1 MKRASTVTALL
12 AMGLLVAGSFAAAQE
27 APAAST
33 GGQVTL
39 DLLGRGNVGS
49 SKFDEYRVV
58 PKGVSLPFLSV
69 FRTTSTID
77 FNLQGSNVGRDDQRY
92 TGWANFSGIGLSF
105 DYNQVPHNMGNNG
118 LVIFN
123 ETAPGVWSMSS
134 SLRGAIHDVVDATPT
149 SGRTYPFYTSLLA
162 PTFAAANPLD
172 ISSLRK
178 RGDVELD
185 LGGRLPIDLRVT
197 YMRELKTGS
206 RGASGG
212 DILGA
217 VQSTFDVP
225 EPLNEIVQD
234 FGLRAA
240 YRFKMG
246 DVHASFNRNV
256 YNNRAETLIV
266 ANPFQA
272 VDEVYRAA
280 SGPIPALGGPSSVRM
295 INAPDNEA
303 STGRAGFQ
311 LKFKRQTRLTGDVS
325 LASWTQDAA
334 FYPYTINS
342 AILTDTGQPAS
353 DVSSLQQRSLNGK
366 INTTTL
372 NFSFSS
378 RPIRGLGLR
387 ARYRSYD
394 LSNKTSRWIING
406 DTSGSP
412 DRSWGVEPP
421 TAEAPYGYATANP
434 YDSTTKRLTASV
446 SYDFKFVTLEGS
458 GRWADLT
465 RTHREA
471 TSGNDTGFGLSA
483 LVHANDWVDVR
494 AVVDR
499 ARRTAEGETI
509 YGFQSD
515 EAERKTLR
523 TGVNIELTPL
533 PNLGVNVGYFRRK
546 VDFPDRPDRVQVTSG
561 APVPGAQPIPGTPS
575 GLLEA
580 SYDSFT
586 GEVDYTPSERVTLS
600 AFYTYEK
607 DASTNQW
614 STTTGAALNNLLNY
628 VSSDKTNSFGANAQF
643 KIVPDKWTVSLLA
656 SRQKVDGLV
665 DVTAREAGTFY
676 TPGRTTI
683 IAAGT
688 GGAQDILDSDDTTL
702 TTALAQ
708 LEYAVAANWVV
719 SVGYQYEKYSFSD
732 AFTSG
737 TAMMP
742 QAILIFMKPD
752 EGGYTMNLGF
762 ARLSY
767 RF

>member
-1 MKRASTVTALL
+1 MKRASIVTALL
-12 AMGLLVAGSFAAAQE
+12 AMGVVVAGSFAAAQE
-27 APAAST
+27 APAADT

-39 DLLGRGNVGS
+39 DLLGRDNVSS

-77 FNLQGSNVGRDDQRY
+77 FNLQASNVGRDDQRY
-92 TGWANFSGIGLSF
+92 TGWANLSGVGLAF

-134 SLRGAIHDVVDATPT
+134 SLRGAIHDVVDATPA
-149 SGRTYPFYTSLLA
+149 SGRTYPFYTSLLT
-162 PTFAAANPLD
+162 PTFAAANSLD

-178 RGDVELD
+178 RGHVELD
-185 LGGRLPIDLRVT
+185 LGGRLPFDLRVT
-197 YMRELKTGS
+197 YLRELKTGS

-272 VDEVYRAA
+272 VDEVFRAA

-342 AILTDTGQPAS
+342 AILTDAGLPAN
-353 DVSSLQQRSLNGK
+353 DVSSLQQKSLNGK

-406 DTSGSP
+406 DTSGAP
-412 DRSWGVEPP
+412 DRSWGVEAP
-421 TAEAPYGYATANP
+421 TADAPYGYATANP
-434 YDSTTKRLTASV
+434 YDSTTKRFTASV
-446 SYDFKFVTLEGS
+446 SYDFKLLTLEGS

-483 LVHANDWVDVR
+483 LFHANDWVDVR

-515 EAERKTLR
+515 EAERETLR

-533 PNLGVNVGYFRRK
+533 PNLGVNFGYFRRD
-546 VDFPDRPDRVQVTSG
+546 VDFPDRPDRIQVTSG
-561 APVPGAQPIPGTPS
+561 APAPGAQPIPGTPS

-586 GEVDYTPSERVTLS
+586 GEIDYAPSERATFS

-614 STTTGAALNNLLNY
+614 STTTGPALNNLLNY
-628 VSSDKTNSFGANAQF
+628 VSSDKTNSFGANALF
-643 KIVPDKWTVSLLA
+643 RIVPDKWTFSLLA

-676 TPGRTTI
+676 TPGRTTLI
-683 IAAGT
+683 TPGT
-688 GGAQDILDSDDTTL
+688 GGARDILDSDDTTL

-708 LEYAVAANWVV
+708 LEYGVATNWVV
-719 SVGYQYEKYSFSD
+719 SVGYQYEEYRFSD

-737 TAMMP
+737 TSVMP
-742 QAILIFMKPD
+742 QSILIFMKPD
-752 EGGYTMNLGF
+752 EGGYTVNIGF